1 MLDDETVVIGADETV
16 VIPKQPP
23 PRVYR
28 ADRRRRL
35 YVELE
40 PRAGGLVGGYAAGDT
55 WTWCPVP
62 FVAVRWRGS
71 PRLAGLVLGAAAV
84 ASIPVGLPAPWSV
97 LLVLWLA
104 IPAAGAFWHAW
115 LHGRLV

>member
-1 MLDDETVVIGADETV
+1 MSADDKTVVIERAV
-16 VIPKQPP
+16 PAPARK

-28 ADRRRRL
+28 ADPRRRRRL
-35 YVELE
+35 SVEWE
-40 PRAGGLVGGYAAGDT
+40 PRAGGLVGGYAAEDT

-71 PRLAGLVLGAAAV
+71 PRTAGLALGVPAVLSVLAD
-84 ASIPVGLPAPWSV
+84 LPAPWSV

-104 IPAAGAFWHAW
+104 VPAGGAFWHAW
-115 LHGRLV
+115 LHGRLW